1 MLGISKK
8 NFAFFLCLDIDYSY
22 VCNRTNTQFLIFFAL
37 EYKIRRQTAEQ
48 KHAKLPNKNTPN
60 CRTETLKLVKS
71 NIYDYFCF

>member
-37 EYKIRRQTAEQ
+37 EYKIRRQTAER
-48 KHAKLPNKNTPN
+48 KHAKLPNGKTKA
-60 CRTETLKLVKS
+60 CKIKYL
-71 NIYDYFCF
+71 